1 MITRTILHGYTAAN
15 RAQHRRLLS
24 GLPPDSDLALRL
36 RRCGSL
42 SNGTYGWL
50 YRCRLPSCPGCRS
63 MYATRHRRKASEM
76 FLGAKNDEM
85 ALVTVVLGV
94 VGNLAD
100 MDALLS
106 KGRRDLRNA
115 VNARRATRA
124 AWGSLELL
132 GWIEVDAVHSDDLQ
146 FVAAERRELLASLGA
161 GVGTSGP
168 IWVATFHAV
177 VRHERIDW
185 QEVRSVLAAQ
195 WPRRAQ
201 VHVQPFHSHLSPA
214 QNLANCVNY
223 AVKHQAVTK
232 LGTRTEPWP
241 ATWLVAYYTWLHDWS
256 PSFKRLRILL
266 RRNNKFRRQSVPAS
280 VRQVDVEPMPWMTS

>member
-1 MITRTILHGYTAAN
+1 MITRTQLHGYTAAN
-15 RAQHRRLLS
+15 RSQHHRLLS
-24 GLPPDSDLALRL
+24 GLPLESDLALRL

-42 SNGTYGWL
+42 SNGTHGWL
-50 YRCRLPSCPGCRS
+50 YRCRLPPCSGCRA

-76 FLGAKNDEM
+76 FLEAENDEM
-85 ALVTVVLGV
+85 AFVTVVLGI
-94 VGNLAD
+94 VGSLAD

-115 VNARRATRA
+115 VNARRAARA
-124 AWGSLELL
+124 AWGNVELL
-132 GWIEVDAVHSDDLQ
+132 GWFEVDAVHSDDLQ
-146 FVAAERRELLASLGA
+146 FLAKDRRALLASLGA
-161 GVGTSGP
+161 GVGIDGP

-195 WPRRAQ
+195 WPLSAQ
-201 VHVQPFHSHLSPA
+201 VDVQPFHRHLNPT

-232 LGTRTEPWP
+232 LGTRSEPWP
-241 ATWLVAYYTWLHDWS
+241 VTWLADYYTWLHDWS

-266 RRNNKFRRQSVPAS
+266 RRRKKAKRTIVQVN
-280 VRQVDVEPMPWMTS
+280 VRQVEVEPMPWMSF